1 MAEELKMFLEAFMWI
16 RIVWKTGFCFENF
29 ESLSSAIFF
38 MLNTRVQSLITSFAS
53 GLSRNHK

>member
-1 MAEELKMFLEAFMWI
+1 VENNFKRNLMVEELKMFLESFMWI

-38 MLNTRVQSLITSFAS
+38 ILNAE
-53 GLSRNHK
+53 SRT